1 MIQFFVDF
9 VSWNPPWG
17 PLISIILFSLI
28 VSVIINLLFYLV
40 TDLKKLREM
49 KEKQKNLQKRLKETQ
64 DQKEQLEIQ
73 KEMLASSGEMM
84 KNSLKTMLVS
94 FVPAVLMLAFL
105 KMLYMDWAK
114 IGNIISWEKDLWL
127 VHDGAG
133 WFLCYII
140 FSFIFSMIIQKK
152 IMKI

>member
-1 MIQFFVDF
+1 MIQFLVDF
-9 VSWNPPWG
+9 VNWS
-17 PLISIILFSLI
+17 PLVSIICFSLI
-28 VSVIINLLFYLV
+28 VSIIINVLFYLV

-49 KEKQKNLQKRLKETQ
+49 KSKQKILQEKMKNTK

-73 KEMLASSGEMM
+73 QEMLASSGEMM

-94 FVPAVLMLAFL
+94 FIPAVLMLGFL

-114 IGNIISWEKDLWL
+114 IGNIFSWGTDVWL

-133 WFLCYII
+133 WFFCYVV
-140 FSFIFSMIIQKK
+140 FSFIFSLIIQKK

>member
-9 VSWNPPWG
+9 VSWSPPWG
-17 PLISIILFSLI
+17 PLISIIVFSLI

-49 KEKQKNLQKRLKETQ
+49 KEKQKALQKRLKEVK
-64 DQKEQLEIQ
+64 DPKEQLVIQ
-73 KEMLASSGEMM
+73 QEMLASSGEMM
-84 KNSLKTMLVS
+84 KNSMKTMLVS
-94 FVPAVLMLAFL
+94 FVPAILMFAFL

-114 IGNIISWEKDLWL
+114 IGNIVSWEKDLWL
-127 VHDGAG
+127 IHDGAG

-140 FSFIFSMIIQKK
+140 FSFIFSLIIQKK